1 MNMVTNKDN
10 ERTLI
15 KIARFLPSNRV
26 EQLLDF
32 ARFLEAQILNE
43 DLIKEEAPLDIAA
56 DNEQWEALMATDEAQ
71 TLLNQMA
78 NEALSEHRAGK
89 TKTMGFNNGRIVPG

>member
-15 KIARFLPSNRV
+15 KIARVLPSKRV

-32 ARFLEAQILNE
+32 ARFLEAQILSE
-43 DLIKEEAPLDIAA
+43 DLIKEDGSSG
-56 DNEQWEALMATDEAQ
+56 N
-71 TLLNQMA
+71 
-78 NEALSEHRAGK
+78 SCR
-89 TKTMGFNNGRIVPG
+89 